1 MTTENIRVNRK
12 TADRILD
19 AADKLFGQLG
29 YDGVSMNAVA
39 MEAEV
44 NKASVFY
51 HYGNKDQ
58 LFERV
63 LENYFAA
70 HRSMLE
76 ATDYR
81 IGSLRERFH
90 LMVNAYLDFMVDNNR
105 YPGLLQGLLHSSNNY
120 ISFMQRSI
128 GPFIDWTKD
137 ALKDLDLEDGHL
149 APHHFYVTLS
159 SAILNYFTYTPALE
173 AFWDKAPQSPE
184 ALQERREHLHFV
196 VDSLV
201 DGLLNQQA
209 IQKTMDG
216 TQKPD

>member
-1 MTTENIRVNRK
+1 MSTDTIQVNRK

-70 HRSMLE
+70 HRNMIE
-76 ATDYR
+76 GTDYHN
-81 IGSLRERFH
+81 GSLRERFH
-90 LMVNAYLDFMVDNNR
+90 TMVDAYLNFMVDNNR
-105 YPGLLQGLLHSSNNY
+105 YPGLLQGLLHSSANY

-128 GPFIDWTKD
+128 GPFIDWTKE
-137 ALKDLDLEDGHL
+137 ALKDLDLDEGYL
-149 APHHFYVTLS
+149 APRHFYVTLS
-159 SAILNYFTYTPALE
+159 AAILNYFTYTPALE
-173 AFWDKAPQSPE
+173 AFWDKSPQSPE
-184 ALQERREHLHFV
+184 ALEERRAHLHFV

-201 DGLLNQQA
+201 DGLLNRVNQPSA
-209 IQKTMDG
+209 H
-216 TQKPD
+216 KPD